1 MFFIFQNVF
10 IFCFWKI
17 KTPIKKTLT
26 NAPYF
31 LNLAQIT
38 SFKVMRDLSGIRKG
52 AGFVVFST
60 PEEASRDLAEMNSKM
75 IVSKPLYV
83 VLLSRKK

>member
-1 MFFIFQNVF
+1 M
-10 IFCFWKI
+10 
-17 KTPIKKTLT
+17 
-26 NAPYF
+26 
-31 LNLAQIT
+31 AQIT

-60 PEEASRDLAEMNSKM
+60 PEEATRDLAEMNSKM

-83 VLLSRKK
+83 VFA